1 MSSLV
6 LESVILIRL
15 ATEAVLLE
23 STRSGSA
30 TNFTHSLKK
39 RAARNTVT
47 HCSHCALCHSRVSL
61 KTLRTCTQC
70 LLRLDCRTACA
81 QELTINFRFRCVSY
95 QAAKCMKHTGLQ
107 KNSIDDSTS
116 RLRSTMSK
124 KFEKDKTEPFPIPT
138 ETRAQHKKKT
148 RRTTIWYH
156 CSVYSSTFD
165 VECLLRVLWRMHKRK
180 MESPVQKKKGTRFHN
195 TSPPRARVPTLEVA
209 APILSWERLG
219 VLHLVE

>member
-61 KTLRTCTQC
+61 KTLRTCTQS

-95 QAAKCMKHTGLQ
+95 QAAKCMKHNGLQ

-124 KFEKDKTEPFPIPT
+124 KSERQTHWESNLPWRACRANVNAARPTKDIS
-138 ETRAQHKKKT
+138 ET
-148 RRTTIWYH
+148 
-156 CSVYSSTFD
+156 CVYMY
-165 VECLLRVLWRMHKRK
+165 LL
-180 MESPVQKKKGTRFHN
+180 
-195 TSPPRARVPTLEVA
+195 
-209 APILSWERLG
+209 
-219 VLHLVE
+219 

>member
-1 MSSLV
+1 MTLTKPHQKEDSCSPATRHHTRKN
-6 LESVILIRL
+6 ILGITIPL
-15 ATEAVLLE
+15 Q
-23 STRSGSA
+23 
-30 TNFTHSLKK
+30 
-39 RAARNTVT
+39 
-47 HCSHCALCHSRVSL
+47 HSRWPSPTKAHLYWQTKTQLAWQQNFQQLLSCIEIVSSK
-61 KTLRTCTQC
+61 KTIL
-70 LLRLDCRTACA
+70 
-81 QELTINFRFRCVSY
+81 NGSPFH
-95 QAAKCMKHTGLQ
+95 MKHTELQ
-107 KNSIDDSTS
+107 KNSIDASTS